1 MPGTLLLASPCH
13 PQPTS
18 LTATRVSQERW
29 GTGCCYARE
38 KELQP
43 RSHISSVPRP
53 FHTAI
58 RPRLLACTSQAGLSP
73 LDGLGLSARPLQRRG
88 HIRNAHRWADRGRPL
103 TQESLPAEGVPRQVK
118 GPVLMPQRS
127 PASECAFLTLWAWG
141 MEVAMLV
148 GTAGSFLPEAAA
160 VALRGWWWGQLSKS

>member
-127 PASECAFLTLWAWG
+127 RLQNVPSLPCGPGASRWLC
-141 MEVAMLV
+141 
-148 GTAGSFLPEAAA
+148 
-160 VALRGWWWGQLSKS
+160 WWELQAHSSQRQLLLL